1 LKKPYTRQSFFKIM
15 GPDRKI
21 ILEIFSD
28 RIYLEG
34 VKEKLDFITAYK

>member
-1 LKKPYTRQSFFKIM
+1 M

-21 ILEIFSD
+21 ILGVFSD

-34 VKEKLDFITAYK
+34 VKEKVDFIGSYSGISVGLIGNS